1 MDGLMPAHVFS
12 GLNDYCERKCS
23 LIDEF
28 EQSARELFEST
39 GLSAV
44 WITVTSNCQA
54 ETLCEPHVANYID
67 FSIDL

>member
-1 MDGLMPAHVFS
+1 MLAHVFS
-12 GLNDYCERKCS
+12 GLNGYCEQKCS

-28 EQSARELFEST
+28 DEGARELFESA

-44 WITVTSNCQA
+44 WIMVTGNCQA
-54 ETLCEPHVANYID
+54 ETLCEPHVAEYID